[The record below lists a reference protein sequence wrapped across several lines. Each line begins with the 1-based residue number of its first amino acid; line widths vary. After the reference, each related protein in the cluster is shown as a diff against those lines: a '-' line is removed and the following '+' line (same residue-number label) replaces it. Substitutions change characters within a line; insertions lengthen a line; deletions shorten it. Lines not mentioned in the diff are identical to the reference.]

1 MTDKIDLHNADA
13 LQFMRTLPADT
24 FDLIIA
30 DPPYSSGGMVRSD
43 RMTSTRDKY
52 AQTGS
57 KQADT
62 LPEFHGDN
70 KDQRAYFAWST
81 LWISEALRIMKPGA
95 LICVFTDWRQLPTT
109 TDAIQAGG
117 AVWRGIVPWVKPSG
131 RPLADRFTNQCEYF
145 AYGTKG
151 PRALDMK
158 SGNAK
163 YPAGFY
169 RYQPPANRVHIT
181 EKPVELYRH
190 IYQLVRD
197 GGAIFDPF
205 LGSGASAIAAHLEGR
220 GLRFTG
226 TEIGADVYEF
236 AAGRIA
242 AALNQTNLFSAIA
255 EAEADTAKAANTPGK
270 FAPTASKTASDPRG
284 GREN

>member
-1 MTDKIDLHNADA
+1 MSDNIHLHNADA
-13 LQFMRTLPADT
+13 LQFMRTLPADS

-30 DPPYSSGGMVRSD
+30 DPPYSSGGMVRGD
-43 RMTSTRDKY
+43 RMESTRSKY
-52 AQTGS
+52 LQTGS
-57 KQADT
+57 GNADR

-70 KDQRAYFAWST
+70 KDQRAYFAWSA
-81 LWISEALRIMKPGA
+81 LWIAEALRIMKPGA

-109 TDAIQAGG
+109 TDALQAGG
-117 AVWRGIVPWVKPSG
+117 AVWRGIVPWVKPAG
-131 RPLADRFTNQCEYF
+131 RPMADRFTNQCEYF
-145 AYGTKG
+145 VFGSKG
-151 PRALDMK
+151 PRAMDTK
-158 SGNAK
+158 SGAAK

-169 RYQPPANRVHIT
+169 RYQPPAQRVHIT

-190 IYQLVRD
+190 IFQIVRD

-205 LGSGASAIAAHLEGR
+205 LGSGASAIAAHEEGR
-220 GLRFTG
+220 GLTFTG

-255 EAEADTAKAANTPGK
+255 EAEAEAANGANEPAKPAAADPET
-270 FAPTASKTASDPRG
+270 APNPRG
-284 GREN
+284 GS